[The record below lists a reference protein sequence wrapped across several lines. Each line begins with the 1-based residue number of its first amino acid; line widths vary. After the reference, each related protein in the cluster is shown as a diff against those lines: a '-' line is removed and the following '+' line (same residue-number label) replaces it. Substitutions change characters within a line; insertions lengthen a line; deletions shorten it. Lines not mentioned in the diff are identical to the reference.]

1 MQSAD
6 YVPGVSGWKIHD
18 HVRLEL
24 NDGNRR
30 INAEVKLVT
39 TAGPGQT
46 NDEVAQMIRDLK
58 VGPDAEAVT
67 ALTSRVAS
75 QDASVRLLSDGYVTG
90 EKPARQAAEEA
101 HRRAE
106 ADMAIAQRIG
116 SVQTGLSNQ
125 GAAAVAT
132 STLTSRVTAAEE
144 PILQVDPGKAIEPLR
159 LGKVTF
165 YGESARV
172 IRAAQAVLESA
183 GAGQLEVVK
192 REPFKITADGQV
204 FISEALLGK
213 AAIQKAQ
220 VDQHSVMPTEQPKP
234 RDATEILDEICR
246 SISES
251 ELGKDRLY
259 GASAVGGLFDLKS
272 RLKAVE
278 LSLTT
283 RQGQD
288 DAAKALLER
297 RLDDLQNQIT
307 MLIGKAYG

>member
-116 SVQTGLSNQ
+116 SVHTGLSNQ

-132 STLTSRVTAAEE
+132 SALTSRVTAAEE

-204 FISEALLGK
+204 FISEALVGK
-213 AAIQKAQ
+213 AAIQRPRWTSTA
-220 VDQHSVMPTEQPKP
+220 SCLRSSRSREMPP
-234 RDATEILDEICR
+234 R
-246 SISES
+246 
-251 ELGKDRLY
+251 
-259 GASAVGGLFDLKS
+259 
-272 RLKAVE
+272 
-278 LSLTT
+278 SLT
-283 RQGQD
+283 RS
-288 DAAKALLER
+288 AALSAKASWARIGCMELLR
-297 RLDDLQNQIT
+297 WRVCST
-307 MLIGKAYG
+307 